1 MKSRQCL
8 YLDTNCFIYL
18 FENHP
23 VFGHPARNLFS
34 AIDRG
39 EYKALSSSLT
49 LLEVMAGPI
58 KCGREALAS
67 EYAELITTFPNLTLH
82 DMNQDVACR
91 AASFR
96 ASGVKTPDAIHLAT
110 AVLYKANYVVTEDR
124 RLHKTE
130 GVRAMALS
138 SFVEQDNKH

>member
-23 VFGHPARNLFS
+23 VFGYPARSLFS
-34 AIDRG
+34 AIERG

-58 KCGREALAS
+58 KCGRESLAS

-82 DMNQDVACR
+82 DMNQHVACR

-96 ASGVKTPDAIHLAT
+96 ATGVKAPDAIHLAT
-110 AVLYKANYVVTEDR
+110 AFVYKADCFVTEDS
-124 RLHKTE
+124 RLRKTE
-130 GVRAMALS
+130 GIRGVALS
-138 SFVEQDNKH
+138 SFVGQGDK